1 MYYDVTVRTF
11 LLRCS
16 SCKNFIK
23 IFICCLYMKPIL
35 KNNFCVL
42 WRNSANL
49 SLESRKKSRKISS
62 WRDIWNRLIKKK
74 FMYCDVTDLSLE
86 LLVLV
91 LEGGQL
97 PVPLVHGGDALLQG
111 RRQPRVLLLLL
122 LRLALPLLARHVAV
136 GSLQR
141 LIKNTW
147 VQQGKYVG
155 STGKNMWVQQKKICV
170 FNRKNIWV

>member
-1 MYYDVTVRTF
+1 
-11 LLRCS
+11 
-16 SCKNFIK
+16 
-23 IFICCLYMKPIL
+23 
-35 KNNFCVL
+35 
-42 WRNSANL
+42 
-49 SLESRKKSRKISS
+49 
-62 WRDIWNRLIKKK
+62 
-74 FMYCDVTDLSLE
+74 MYCDVTDLSLE